1 MLPFLLFR
9 ASRSAFHRFLLFVA
23 HILHIDKR
31 YANSGKEGEVMHRCK
46 ASCKVVVEE
55 SGKLGVE
62 CREGELVVGVKGTC
76 RAS

>member
-1 MLPFLLFR
+1 
-9 ASRSAFHRFLLFVA
+9 
-23 HILHIDKR
+23 
-31 YANSGKEGEVMHRCK
+31 MHRCK